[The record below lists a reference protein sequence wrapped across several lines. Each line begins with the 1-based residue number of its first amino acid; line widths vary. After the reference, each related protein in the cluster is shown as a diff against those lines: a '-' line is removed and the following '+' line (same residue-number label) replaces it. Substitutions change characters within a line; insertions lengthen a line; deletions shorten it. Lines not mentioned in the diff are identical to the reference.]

1 MSINLG
7 YVNAFCNRFRSYV
20 FHNLTNE
27 MQLGEQEIKPRN
39 STLHALV
46 SQEISKTNRFIKI
59 RIDIFLNSY
68 FSGLQKQDST
78 KTENKCNIEGPSRA
92 NHLHFLPS
100 WEEGLGQRQ
109 KPRRVTNFAHSQAP
123 FSASQAP
130 PPLCSLS
137 SASGHAP
144 RPTSQASFPGASSL
158 TAQAP
163 TFFPPPTALRFG
175 FRSPA

>member
-1 MSINLG
+1 MRCNSARNKINPETVHFKHWL
-7 YVNAFCNRFRSYV
+7 A
-20 FHNLTNE
+20 
-27 MQLGEQEIKPRN
+27 K
-39 STLHALV
+39 
-46 SQEISKTNRFIKI
+46 ISKTSRFIKI

-68 FSGLQKQDST
+68 FSWLQKQNST
-78 KTENKCNIEGPSRA
+78 TTESKCNIEGPSRA

-144 RPTSQASFPGASSL
+144 RLTSQASFPGASSL
-158 TAQAP
+158 HHAGSESLPPAHSSTAQIPLFCLTSSPLPNSQAP
-163 TFFPPPTALRFG
+163 SNRRPPLPPDAT
-175 FRSPA
+175 